1 MSAADDGNLSVPT
14 PNLKRM
20 GSENA
25 AACLDCA
32 YQFTVSNGGGFTFH
46 QLRCVLCGSAKSIG
60 FDELGDLHLRYL
72 KGSATPYT
80 VASANEHRYVR
91 EHLDIEPISADEYYA
106 SVEAAATCD
115 CGGALSFDAPPRCP
129 RCGSL
134 RIEIGPETLC
144 YD

>member
-1 MSAADDGNLSVPT
+1 
-14 PNLKRM
+14 M
-20 GSENA
+20 GSSSTA
-25 AACLDCA
+25 TCLDCA
-32 YQFTVSNGGGFTFH
+32 DQFTVSNGGGFTFH
-46 QLRCVLCGSAKSIG
+46 LLHCVRCGQAKGVG

-91 EHLDIEPISADEYYA
+91 EHLDIEPVSAEDYYA
-106 SVEAAATCD
+106 GVEAAASCD

-129 RCGSL
+129 KCGSL
-134 RIEIGPETLC
+134 RIEEGPGTLC